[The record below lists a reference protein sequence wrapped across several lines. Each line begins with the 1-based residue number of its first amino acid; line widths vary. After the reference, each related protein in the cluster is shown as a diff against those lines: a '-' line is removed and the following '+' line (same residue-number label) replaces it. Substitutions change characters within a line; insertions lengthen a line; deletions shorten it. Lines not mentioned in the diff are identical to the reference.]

1 MDQSPKLHT
10 FLTMFIVLLLAYP
23 IAVLSSPQQTGNHGK
38 LRVSQNHRFLEY
50 EDGTPFLYLG
60 DTAWQLFHRLTR
72 EETDLYLRNRAE
84 KGFTVIQAVVL
95 QSGKDLAAP
104 NAYGDP
110 PLVGSDPAKPNEA
123 YFKHVDYVVAK
134 AQALGLFV
142 GMLPTWGGNWKRY
155 NSKPPYV
162 FDTNNARA
170 YGVYLGKR
178 YKDKPIIWIL
188 GGDGGVYLEEEK
200 EIIAAMAKGLQEGD
214 GGTHLI
220 TFHPRGPGQ
229 SSDYF
234 QQAPW
239 LDFNMN
245 QSSHGAHDH
254 DNGLLIDHDYSL
266 KPQKPTLDGEPRYE
280 TMPVGFYYKNAS
292 RYDRFDDYDV
302 RQAAYWSM
310 LAGACGHTYGN
321 NNVWQFW
328 TASREPA
335 FYANVPWR
343 PSLDH
348 AGAFQ
353 MGYLRAL
360 FESRP
365 YQKLVPDQSII
376 VDGPRQGGARIRAAV
391 ARDSSFAFF
400 YSPRGE
406 NFTVDRSRIKG
417 PRIREI
423 WYDPRYGAAY
433 DVHTTDNTTFQTYT
447 PPTSGRGNDW
457 VLIIEDVSKG
467 FPLPGSR

>member
-1 MDQSPKLHT
+1 M
-10 FLTMFIVLLLAYP
+10 AE
-23 IAVLSSPQQTGNHGK
+23 G
-38 LRVSQNHRFLEY
+38 LR
-50 EDGTPFLYLG
+50 
-60 DTAWQLFHRLTR
+60 
-72 EETDLYLRNRAE
+72 
-84 KGFTVIQAVVL
+84 
-95 QSGKDLAAP
+95 
-104 NAYGDP
+104 
-110 PLVGSDPAKPNEA
+110 
-123 YFKHVDYVVAK
+123 
-134 AQALGLFV
+134 
-142 GMLPTWGGNWKRY
+142 
-155 NSKPPYV
+155 
-162 FDTNNARA
+162 
-170 YGVYLGKR
+170 
-178 YKDKPIIWIL
+178 
-188 GGDGGVYLEEEK
+188 
-200 EIIAAMAKGLQEGD
+200 EGD
-214 GGTHLI
+214 GGAHLI

-254 DNGLLIDHDYSL
+254 DNGLLTEHDYSL
-266 KPQKPTLDGEPRYE
+266 KPPKPTVDGEPRYE

-328 TASREPA
+328 TPSREPA

-343 PSLDH
+343 RSLDH

-353 MGYLRAL
+353 MGYLRVL

-376 VDGPRQGGARIRAAV
+376 VDGPRQGGAKVRAAV
-391 ARDSSFAFF
+391 ASDSSFAFF

-406 NFTVDRSRIKG
+406 NFTVNRSRIKG

-457 VLIIEDVSKG
+457 ILIVEDVSQK
-467 FPLPGSR
+467 FRLPSSQ